1 MNPVETGVNRIA
13 VLAAMRQRLR
23 LFVNCAARCPQT
35 GGLSLTGHAAAM
47 KELASRPGFQPTT
60 LVPLKN
66 IAFALDI
73 RSLWF
78 KDESSRFDLGSFKAL
93 GGAYAVLRV
102 LQREVLRQTEHEPSS
117 EEMRNG
123 SFAAITRGVTVTTA
137 TDGNHGRAVAW
148 GSQMF
153 NSRCVVY
160 VPKSCSRTREAAIA
174 RYGATIIRTE
184 VGYDDTVIPQLVNA
198 VLSRHNFILLG
209 LRGQAKSRIL
219 RGLADLLDERIPVV
233 PGCEIH
239 DDPLAPLCAACRAR
253 VAEEGDALPIAWL
266 TRDERYVE
274 KLATP
279 DVTIADMVGDIDPIK
294 AAQGGLNL
302 SDELTMHYGLLPRA
316 NRGIFAVNELP
327 DLAGKIQ
334 VGLFN
339 ILQEGD
345 VQIKGYPIRLK
356 LDVMLVFTANPEDY
370 TARGKIITPLK
381 DRIGSEIRTHYPATR
396 HNAMAI
402 TQQEAWTERVGALK
416 TDIPPYVREVVEE
429 VAFQARADRK
439 VDKRSGV
446 SQRLPI
452 STLELVV
459 SNAERR
465 ALANGETL
473 VVPRVT
479 DVYAALPSIT
489 GKFELE
495 YEGELRG
502 AEQIARDLIRSA
514 VGSVFAGMFDGI
526 DTRKVVEWFDLG
538 GSLPL
543 SDGTSADEVIA
554 QSRTVQGLREL
565 AERAGLPAGAPA
577 PLVASAIDFVL
588 EGLYAQKK
596 ISRSE
601 ERGYS
606 GAEAA
611 PRRNSRR
618 EEVTL
623 DDDIRLPNSKKKY
636 YN

>member
-1 MNPVETGVNRIA
+1 MPATIETLGA
-13 VLAAMRQRLR
+13 LRQARLR
-23 LFVNCAARCPQT
+23 KRNVKQEIRDNLMRKLQAGEALF
-35 GGLSLTGHAAAM
+35 
-47 KELASRPGFQPTT
+47 PG
-60 LVPLKN
+60 
-66 IAFALDI
+66 
-73 RSLWF
+73 
-78 KDESSRFDLGSFKAL
+78 
-93 GGAYAVLRV
+93 
-102 LQREVLRQTEHEPSS
+102 
-117 EEMRNG
+117 
-123 SFAAITRGVTVTTA
+123 
-137 TDGNHGRAVAW
+137 
-148 GSQMF
+148 
-153 NSRCVVY
+153 
-160 VPKSCSRTREAAIA
+160 
-174 RYGATIIRTE
+174 II
-184 VGYDDTVIPQLVNA
+184 GYDETVIPQLVNA
-198 VLSRHNFILLG
+198 ILSRHNFILLG

-219 RGLADLLDERIPVV
+219 RGLVDLLDEQIPVV

-239 DDPLAPLCAACRAR
+239 DDPLAPLCSACRAR
-253 VAEEGDALPIAWL
+253 VAREGDAMPIAWL
-266 TRDERYVE
+266 PREARYVE

-294 AAQGGLNL
+294 AAQAGLNL

-316 NRGIFAVNELP
+316 NRGIFAINELP

-402 TQQEAWTERVGALK
+402 TRQEAWTERADGLRVE
-416 TDIPPYVREVVEE
+416 IPDYVREVVEE

-439 VDKRSGV
+439 IDKRSGV

-452 STLELVV
+452 TTLELVV

-465 ALANGETL
+465 ALSNGEPL

-479 DVYAALPSIT
+479 DLAAALPSIT

-502 AEQIARDLIRSA
+502 AEQVARDLIRAA
-514 VGSVFAGMFDGI
+514 VGAVFTGMFEGQ
-526 DTRKVVEWFDLG
+526 DTRTVVEWFDLG

-543 SDGTSADEVIA
+543 SDVSSAEEVVT
-554 QSRTVQGLREL
+554 QSRGVQGLREL
-565 AERAGLPAGAPA
+565 AERAGLAPGAPA
-577 PLVASAIDFVL
+577 PVVASAIDFVL

-606 GAEAA
+606 ATEPQ
-611 PRRNSRR
+611 PRRTTRR
-618 EEVTL
+618 EEPTL
-623 DDDIRLPNSKKKY
+623 DEGFQVPGGKKKY